1 MFQQSEKMNRRVV
14 FRAAWELAL
23 ANPDAPYLAELQGT
37 NELEFNGLREEG
49 FSPIEARAYIAGR
62 DAVDRTQYEYASWAR
77 PRFMRGRKGV
87 IFTFFMFLQN
97 STYFAFKSPGATR
110 YWIMMLFMAGM
121 MGLPGAED
129 LASLAKLAARK
140 LLGKNFDVEKE
151 VRELVVDLMGEN
163 STAADLILH
172 GTSRVGFGIPAAADI
187 LGIPFP
193 SFDMSANISLGQI
206 IPGLAD
212 LGSPVGSF
220 ESKFSRT
227 TTNAAG
233 ASLGIGI
240 NLLKALSDDSLPIGD
255 FKRWER
261 AMPRAMKNVVK
272 AARFYTEGRE
282 RTNSG
287 ATVLNFDASDPE
299 QLAEIV
305 AQGLGFTPT
314 RLARKWDR
322 ERMQLET
329 MVFWQTRRT
338 MLLRQYDHAVTI
350 RSREAGK
357 DVIAQIKR
365 FNNEVPHRALGI
377 TGKELSDSRK
387 ARERGRVM
395 KERGFAPQ
403 RSFVPMGKEID
414 RLFPEIDIE
423 DIRVR

>member
-1 MFQQSEKMNRRVV
+1 
-14 FRAAWELAL
+14 
-23 ANPDAPYLAELQGT
+23 
-37 NELEFNGLREEG
+37 
-49 FSPIEARAYIAGR
+49 
-62 DAVDRTQYEYASWAR
+62 
-77 PRFMRGRKGV
+77 
-87 IFTFFMFLQN
+87 
-97 STYFAFKSPGATR
+97 
-110 YWIMMLFMAGM
+110 
-121 MGLPGAED
+121 
-129 LASLAKLAARK
+129 
-140 LLGKNFDVEKE
+140 
-151 VRELVVDLMGEN
+151 
-163 STAADLILH
+163 
-172 GTSRVGFGIPAAADI
+172 
-187 LGIPFP
+187 
-193 SFDMSANISLGQI
+193 
-206 IPGLAD
+206 
-212 LGSPVGSF
+212 
-220 ESKFSRT
+220 
-227 TTNAAG
+227 
-233 ASLGIGI
+233 
-240 NLLKALSDDSLPIGD
+240 
-255 FKRWER
+255 
-261 AMPRAMKNVVK
+261 MKNVVK